1 MKMYK
6 ITYTKEIPTGN
17 PLANPY
23 QVVGIQYVASKRQ
36 ALAIIEHFNSQPHH
50 NASIVELN
58 LPEPK
63 NKDSEGC

>member
-6 ITYTKEIPTGN
+6 IAYTKEVPNGT
-17 PLANPY
+17 Y
-23 QVVGIQYVASKRQ
+23 QLVGIQYIASKRQ

-50 NASIVELN
+50 KASIVELN

>member
-6 ITYTKEIPTGN
+6 IVYTKQISG
-17 PLANPY
+17 ANTY
-23 QVVGIQYVASKRQ
+23 QIVGLQYISSKRQ
-36 ALAIIEHFNSQPHH
+36 ALAIVEHYNSQPHH

-63 NKDSEGC
+63 NKDFNEGC

>member
-6 ITYTKEIPTGN
+6 IVYTKAVSENTYKI
-17 PLANPY
+17 
-23 QVVGIQYVASKRQ
+23 VGIQYVASKRQ

-50 NASIVELN
+50 NASIVELH